1 MSAYMPSQKIDLQHD
16 MMTCDSFSE
25 VFGRLLSPR
34 KQSDKLTAC
43 GAYSVGWMSVF
54 WGFPKIK
61 LGNGR
66 EAVL

>member
-1 MSAYMPSQKIDLQHD
+1 MPVCMPSQKIDLKRD
-16 MMTCDSFSE
+16 MITYDSFSE

-54 WGFPKIK
+54 
-61 LGNGR
+61 
-66 EAVL
+66 